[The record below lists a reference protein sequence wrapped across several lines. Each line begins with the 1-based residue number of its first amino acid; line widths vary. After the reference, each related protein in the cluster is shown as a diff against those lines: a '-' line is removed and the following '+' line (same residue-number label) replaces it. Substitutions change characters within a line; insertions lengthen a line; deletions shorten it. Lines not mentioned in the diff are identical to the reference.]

1 MRISV
6 RDTFRDYKPVIF
18 MAVCVVLAVSAAIV
32 NDITFES
39 VYEYIVDNQT
49 RAAIIILSLYA
60 LKSVTVVIYYS
71 FLVAVSGFVFDLP
84 VAIAINSVGTL
95 ICITVS
101 YLIGYHT
108 KNDAIIDKLNKHKK
122 IKKYFD
128 KCETNSFLVS
138 YILHAMGLSTEVLGL
153 MFGFVKMPYIKYA
166 ASSLIAIAPGMIC
179 VTIFG
184 RELDFASWEFLIAA
198 AVEVTVIITAYIY
211 SKKKLLKGSN

>member
-1 MRISV
+1 MKISV
-6 RDTFRDYKPVIF
+6 KTAVRDYLPVIF
-18 MAVCVVLAVSAAIV
+18 MLACILLAVTAAIV
-32 NDITFES
+32 NDITFKS
-39 VYEYIVDNQT
+39 VYEYIMNNQT
-49 RAAIIILSLYA
+49 EAVVIILALYA

-84 VAIAINSVGTL
+84 TAVLINSVGTL

-108 KNDAIIDKLNKHKK
+108 KNDAVISKITRNRK

-166 ASSLIAIAPGMIC
+166 VSSFIAIAPGMIC

-184 RELDFASWEFLIAA
+184 KELDFTSWEFWLAA
-198 AVEVTVIITAYIY
+198 AVEATVIITAYIY